1 MNQKDDVIKQIHEA
15 FDANRYPGDSF
26 LQGSFEGCEPYD
38 EVGYFKGKTDWKTLD
53 AEMLDAHYD
62 ALSFFSEAGFRF
74 FIPAF
79 LIADLEEE
87 LRTADPVFHLTGGF
101 LKRSVE
107 VYTRTGVMNRK
118 HGGETPLNPRR
129 YGAIS
134 FADYARFRLSVF
146 TKEEAGA
153 IVAYLYCV
161 RERNLPYD
169 YGNQIDTALNTFWLG
184 RVQNAP
190 SGEDLKKHMQEEEKF
205 IAGMDT
211 SSTPGT

>member
-1 MNQKDDVIKQIHEA
+1 MSQKDDAVKQIHEA
-15 FDANRYPGDSF
+15 FCANQYPGDSF

-38 EVGYFKGKTDWKTLD
+38 EVGYFKGKKDWKTLD

-62 ALSFFSEAGFRF
+62 ALSFFSETGFRF
-74 FIPAF
+74 FLPAF

-87 LRTADPVFHLTGGF
+87 LRTADPLFHLTGGF

-107 VYTRTGVMNRK
+107 VQTQAGVLNRK
-118 HGGETPLNPRR
+118 YGGETLLNPRR

-146 TKEEAGA
+146 TKEEAVA
-153 IVAYLYCV
+153 IVAYLYCI
-161 RERNLPYD
+161 RGKNLPYD
-169 YGNQIDTALNTFWLG
+169 YYSQIDTSLNSFWLD
-184 RVQNAP
+184 RAQNAP
-190 SGEDLKKHMQEEEKF
+190 SREDLIKHIQEEEKF
-205 IAGMDT
+205 IAGTDT